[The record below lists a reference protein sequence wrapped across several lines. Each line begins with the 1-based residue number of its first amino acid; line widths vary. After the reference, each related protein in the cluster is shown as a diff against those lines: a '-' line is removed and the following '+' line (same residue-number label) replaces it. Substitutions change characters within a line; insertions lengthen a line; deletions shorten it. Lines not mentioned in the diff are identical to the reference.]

1 MDVQKVRADF
11 PILSRTINGHPLV
24 YLDSGATSQ
33 RPNQV
38 IDAEADFYRH
48 HNANAHRGLYQLGEE
63 TTELFEGARAK
74 LASFIGAPAPETV
87 VFTRGTTESMNLV
100 AHGWGRTFLREGDEI
115 LITEMEHHS
124 NIVPWQ
130 MTARAT
136 GAVLRYIPL
145 TDDGMLDLSD
155 LSSLLTE
162 RTKLLSVT
170 GMSNALGTITPLGQL
185 IEAAHAGGGARRGGR
200 GAAGA
205 APPRRRRRAR
215 LRLPRHQRSQD
226 AGAHCVGRPV
236 REGRASRGDGAHVR
250 GGEMIREVFHDH
262 ATWNDVPYKFEAG
275 TMQIGQQIGLGA
287 AIDYLEALGMDEV
300 RAHEEDITRY
310 ALDRL
315 IDCGATVFG
324 PKDIADRGGAV
335 SFWYKEVHPHD
346 LATILNE
353 HGVAIRAGHHCAQ
366 LVMRRY
372 GVPATA
378 RASFYVVQHQGGGRR
393 VDRRAGRR
401 PGHLRLTLGGNVALD
416 DIYKEVILDHYKSPR
431 NKRELP
437 GAELKVHGRT
447 TRSAAT
453 RSPCSRTSTT
463 ARSPRSP
470 SRAPAVRSAS
480 PSASMMTEAVG
491 GVSDRRRPPSGRGV
505 PRHDGRRCRT
515 RRAGVRRPGG
525 PEGRR
530 EVSDP
535 HQVRRAGLGLCCRTP
550 SRAPAPPLGHSPTAS
565 EPLSMP
571 RPPGMRLR

>member
-100 AHGWGRTFLREGDEI
+100 AHGWGRTFLHEGDEI

-130 MTARAT
+130 MAARAT

-185 IEAAHAGGGARRGGR
+185 IESAHAVGALV
-200 GAAGA
+200 A
-205 APPRRRRRAR
+205 
-215 LRLPRHQRSQD
+215 
-226 AGAHCVGRPV
+226 V
-236 REGRASRGDGAHVR
+236 DGAQLVPHHRVDVAALDCDFLAISGHKMLGPTASGGLYAKAEHLEAMEPMFG

-275 TMQIGQQIGLGA
+275 TMQIGQQVGLGA

-378 RASFYVVQHQGGGRR
+378 RASFYVYNTKEE
-393 VDRRAGRR
+393 VDV
-401 PGHLRLTLGGNVALD
+401 LIDALAAAQ
-416 DIYKEVILDHYKSPR
+416 DIFV
-431 NKRELP
+431 
-437 GAELKVHGRT
+437 
-447 TRSAAT
+447 
-453 RSPCSRTSTT
+453 
-463 ARSPRSP
+463 
-470 SRAPAVRSAS
+470 
-480 PSASMMTEAVG
+480 
-491 GVSDRRRPPSGRGV
+491 
-505 PRHDGRRCRT
+505 
-515 RRAGVRRPGG
+515 
-525 PEGRR
+525 
-530 EVSDP
+530 
-535 HQVRRAGLGLCCRTP
+535 
-550 SRAPAPPLGHSPTAS
+550 
-565 EPLSMP
+565 
-571 RPPGMRLR
+571 